1 MPETLKK
8 ISKSGSNKK
17 ESYYDPPY
25 NIKYCAN
32 GLWKNNNSKEEINI
46 TSNGQFYFENPVN
59 IGDSYLV
66 TAKDSKSSTGQICS
80 ASNNKGVVKGNVE
93 NIQITCS
100 SIVRTISGNINNL
113 SGTLILQNNFG
124 GDQIQQKHSCT
135 SRFRLP
141 IVHSQVGMR

>member
-1 MPETLKK
+1 M
-8 ISKSGSNKK
+8 
-17 ESYYDPPY
+17 
-25 NIKYCAN
+25 
-32 GLWKNNNSKEEINI
+32 
-46 TSNGQFYFENPVN
+46 N

-100 SIVRTISGNINNL
+100 SVVRTISGNINNL

-124 GDQIQQKHSCT
+124 GDQTFSENSNFTFFWSGWCSISY
-135 SRFRLP
+135 FY
-141 IVHSQVGMR
+141 